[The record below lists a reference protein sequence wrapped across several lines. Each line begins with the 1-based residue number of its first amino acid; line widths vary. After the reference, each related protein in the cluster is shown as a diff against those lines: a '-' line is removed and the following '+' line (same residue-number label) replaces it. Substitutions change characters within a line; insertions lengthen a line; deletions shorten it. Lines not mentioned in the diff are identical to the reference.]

1 MIAETTVEL
10 ALLLVRLVLF
20 GVFLLAGATKLVNLA
35 GFRKVLPDFGIPG
48 SLSGPVAIVVPIAEL
63 ILAAALIPA
72 KLAWYAGWGALA
84 LFGIFILAVGFAMLR
99 GRKPDCNCFGQL
111 YSAPV
116 GLSTLIRNAVLAVFA
131 LSVVV
136 AGRLH
141 SGPELW
147 TWLASLQGNQRK
159 SAIVSGCI
167 ILVCFLFV
175 LDRARPEAAEP
186 ESVASSDESESTYAE
201 AGGSASSGSV
211 PSAQGIGLPIG
222 TPAPDFALVSLTGDT
237 CSLLSLRDGGKRVLL
252 IFSSPYCDPCAALVP
267 QLMRWMREMENLP
280 NIVLISRGSAKDN
293 MAKVKGFEPSRVLL
307 QRTFEVS
314 DAYDNI
320 STPSGVLVGAD
331 GRIQSGLT
339 VGRDAIRDL
348 LAVTAS
354 S

>member
-1 MIAETTVEL
+1 VEL
-10 ALLLVRLVLF
+10 ALLPVRLVLF

-48 SLSGPVAIVVPIAEL
+48 SLSAPVAIVLPIAEL

-141 SGPELW
+141 AGPELW

-186 ESVASSDESESTYAE
+186 ESVASSDDSESRYAE
-201 AGGSASSGSV
+201 AGESASSGSV

-222 TPAPDFALVSLTGDT
+222 TPAPDFELVSLTGET
-237 CSLLSLRDGGKRVLL
+237 CSLQSLCGGKRVLL

-293 MAKVKGFEPSRVLL
+293 MAKLKGFEPSRVLL

-320 STPSGVLVGAD
+320 STPSAVLVGAD
-331 GRIQSGLT
+331 WRIQSGLT
-339 VGRDAIRDL
+339 VGRDAIREL
-348 LAVTAS
+348 LAVTAFEVR
-354 S
+354 